1 MCKKLTKICPACLIK
16 FLTDSP
22 INNVVINLSDT
33 FSNNHCTLNE
43 ILYSNATLFNFASN
57 NITQEYSHID
67 TDYQSDSKSIVKQL
81 GSLSRSYCN
90 EFFHKNFEQLSLL
103 FGSSQFNPNNNT
115 LQKINTSNN
124 INNDSNMK
132 LENRT
137 LYDRYIYLND
147 NTIYHKN
154 NNQLNYIQELIPSID
169 YLKRNVSSELINKK
183 VSHKNLKF
191 LIGITKSTIKR

>member
-1 MCKKLTKICPACLIK
+1 MKYYIRMHP
-16 FLTDSP
+16 F
-22 INNVVINLSDT
+22 
-33 FSNNHCTLNE
+33 
-43 ILYSNATLFNFASN
+43 YFASN

-169 YLKRNVSSELINKK
+169 YLKKKCIIRINYKK